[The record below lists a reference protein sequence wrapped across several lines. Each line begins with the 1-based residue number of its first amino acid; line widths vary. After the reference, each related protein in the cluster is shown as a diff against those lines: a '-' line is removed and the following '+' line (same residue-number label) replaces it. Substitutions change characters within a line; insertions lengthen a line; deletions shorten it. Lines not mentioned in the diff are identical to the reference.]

1 MYLQKLD
8 LVRPLLGMVFV
19 GQQSQGQA
27 TLLFFAAHAA
37 EIPLVSWLSVGW

>member
-8 LVRPLLGMVFV
+8 LVRASLGMVFA
-19 GQQSQGQA
+19 GRQSHGQA
-27 TLLFFAAHAA
+27 TPLFFAAHAA